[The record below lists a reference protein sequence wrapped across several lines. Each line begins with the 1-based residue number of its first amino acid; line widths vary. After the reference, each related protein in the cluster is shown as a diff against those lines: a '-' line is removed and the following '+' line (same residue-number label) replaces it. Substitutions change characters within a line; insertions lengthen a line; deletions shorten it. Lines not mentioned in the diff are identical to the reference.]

1 MAEAGWQ
8 GTQQLQQGFILT
20 NNCHHNPWEYKTII
34 YLFSYQTWSQDLSE
48 RFGVEMISWLIL
60 GSIMKDDFVNYFN
73 SKWVI

>member
-48 RFGVEMISWLIL
+48 RFRVELL
-60 GSIMKDDFVNYFN
+60 TDFYGSIMKWEVDAVDTFDF
-73 SKWVI
+73 